1 VDPARET
8 KSISAETTFAADLSR
23 LDELEPH
30 LWRLSE
36 KLARRLKQS
45 GLAAGGVVLK
55 LKTAE
60 FALRTR
66 SARMQ
71 GATVLPDRLF
81 AAAQALLAR
90 EAGTAKFR
98 LIGIGAQP
106 LLPGEDADRG
116 DLADTA
122 TPRLAAAQ
130 GAIDTLRRRFGDD
143 AIGRGRGLR

>member
-1 VDPARET
+1 
-8 KSISAETTFAADLSR
+8 
-23 LDELEPH
+23 
-30 LWRLSE
+30 
-36 KLARRLKQS
+36 
-45 GLAAGGVVLK
+45 
-55 LKTAE
+55 
-60 FALRTR
+60 
-66 SARMQ
+66 M
-71 GATVLPDRLF
+71 LPDRLF

-122 TPRLAAAQ
+122 TPRIAAAQ
-130 GAIDTLRRRFGDD
+130 GAIDALRQRFGED